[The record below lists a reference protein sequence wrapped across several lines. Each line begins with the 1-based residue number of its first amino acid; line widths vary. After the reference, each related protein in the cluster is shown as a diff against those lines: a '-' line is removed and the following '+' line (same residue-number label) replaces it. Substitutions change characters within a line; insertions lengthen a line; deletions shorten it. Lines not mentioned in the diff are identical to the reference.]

1 MRWPLRNQIIG
12 PLLAVAVVSLAA
24 VGAIY
29 SWLAANQ
36 TRSRIE
42 TQLRG
47 VVGVLVSANF
57 PLTESVLKKMRDLS
71 SAEFALSDKTGRVL
85 ASTILD
91 DLGSLRPDTALT
103 RAEDVALGAPVTLTG
118 RDYFHTAVRLAD
130 RAGDAQPRVLHVLF
144 PGDEYRR
151 SWRQAFLP
159 PLLVGLMAIAAAVV
173 AARLLA
179 GRISRATARLGDEVQ
194 RLARGDFR
202 AAALPAIDDEIRDLT
217 QAVNRTAAMLA
228 DYERQVRRTEQV
240 RTVAQLGASLAHE
253 MRNAATGCRM
263 AVDLHAE
270 ACRCGNDPES
280 LVVARRQLQLMES
293 QLQRFLQVG
302 RTTDKMTLRP
312 VDLARV
318 IGDLLP
324 LVRPTANH
332 AHVELAWRCP
342 DDPLIVDGDGD
353 ALGQMAL
360 NLILNAVEAVQ
371 QGPRPGAAAGRVA
384 VELRSLGA
392 ENAELSVTDTGPGP
406 PESTAATLF
415 EPFVT
420 SKAEGAGLGLAVA
433 RQVVEAHG
441 GSIGWRRLDGLT
453 QFRIVLPLAAKE
465 VSCV

>member
-1 MRWPLRNQIIG
+1 MG

-24 VGAIY
+24 VGVIY

-42 TQLRG
+42 GQLRG
-47 VVGVLVSANF
+47 VVGVLLTANF
-57 PLTESVLKKMRDLS
+57 PLTESVLAKMRDLS
-71 SAEFALSDKTGRVL
+71 SAEFALVDDSGRVL
-85 ASTILD
+85 ASTL
-91 DLGSLRPDTALT
+91 PDQLAPPQPDAALT
-103 RAEDVALGAPVTLTG
+103 RAEDVALGAPVTLNG
-118 RDYFHTAVRLAD
+118 RDYFHTAVRLSD
-130 RAGDAQPRVLHVLF
+130 RAGDAGARTLHVLF

-159 PLLVGLMAIAAAVV
+159 PLLVGLMASAAAAV

-179 GRISRATARLGDEVQ
+179 GRISRATVHLGEEVQ

-202 AAALPAIDDEIRDLT
+202 AAELPKINDEIRDLT
-217 QAVNRTAAMLA
+217 EAVNRTAAMLA
-228 DYERQVRRTEQV
+228 DYERQVRRTEQM

-270 ACRCGNDPES
+270 ACGCGNDPES

-302 RTTDKMTLRP
+302 RQTDELPRRP
-312 VDLARV
+312 VNLTHL
-318 IGDLLP
+318 ISELLP
-324 LVRPTANH
+324 LVRPIANH
-332 AHVELAWRCP
+332 AHVELHWLVP
-342 DDPLIVDGDGD
+342 QGDTMVDGDAD
-353 ALGQMAL
+353 ALGQATL

-371 QGPRPGAAAGRVA
+371 QGPRKTSLPQRVTI
-384 VELRSLGA
+384 ELRSLDTDH
-392 ENAELSVTDTGPGP
+392 AELSVTDTGPGP
-406 PESTAATLF
+406 PESTSATLF

-433 RQVVEAHG
+433 RQVAEAHG

-453 QFRIVLPLAAKE
+453 QFRMVLPQAANE

>member
-1 MRWPLRNQIIG
+1 MRWPLRNQIMG
-12 PLLAVAVVSLAA
+12 PLLAVAVVSLTA

-36 TRSRIE
+36 TRQRIE
-42 TQLRG
+42 RQLRG
-47 VVGVLVSANF
+47 VVGVLVTANF
-57 PLTESVLKKMRDLS
+57 PLTESVLEKMRNLS
-71 SAEFALSDKTGRVL
+71 GAEFAL
-85 ASTILD
+85 AD
-91 DLGSLRPDTALT
+91 DVGQVFTSSLPERIDALPHNAALT
-103 RAEDVALGAPVTLTG
+103 RADDVALGAPVTLRG

-130 RAGDAQPRVLHVLF
+130 SAGNARPRVLHVLF

-151 SWRQAFLP
+151 SWRQAFMP
-159 PLLVGLMAIAAAVV
+159 PLLVGLLATAAAVA

-202 AAALPAIDDEIRDLT
+202 SAALPAIDDEIRDLT

-302 RTTDKMTLRP
+302 RPTDEMSRRP
-312 VDLARV
+312 VDLSQV

-342 DDPLIVDGDGD
+342 DQQVVIDGDGD
-353 ALGQMAL
+353 ALGQTAL

-371 QGPRPGAAAGRVA
+371 QGPRRDAAPRRVD
-384 VELRSLGA
+384 VELRSLDADHA
-392 ENAELSVTDTGPGP
+392 EFSVTDTGPGP
-406 PESTAATLF
+406 PASTAATLF
-415 EPFVT
+415 DPFVT

-441 GSIGWRRLDGLT
+441 GSIGWRRLDGHT
-453 QFRIVLPLAAKE
+453 QFRVVLPLAAKE